1 MAKKQIAKS
10 KRDIAVL
17 KSKKYIALLRSESLK
32 TWKQYGTSSNIRFVL
47 GGVFL
52 VFFVF
57 ISFLVFGPKY
67 SSSHAAVNNPL
78 SVSQAISPE
87 PIVIAESRHPLT
99 GALLSEPMTV
109 LPQVFGIMV
118 ENSAD
123 AWPLSG
129 IDEAF
134 LVIEAPVEGSI
145 PRFIAFFSDEQNV
158 KKIGPVRSARPYY
171 VDWNDELQGIYGH
184 VGGSPEA
191 LDDIKKDGTFDLNQ
205 FFQGEYYYRDEV
217 TRYAPHNV
225 YTTTENLVKAKKE
238 INTFYDRNDV
248 PSSYES
254 WKFVDGVSQ
263 STESKVIHLAWGNG
277 YDVDWKYDPTTN
289 RYMRKQGG
297 VTYVDD
303 NVVVIETDVGLVAG
317 DEKGRRTL
325 RTIGEGK
332 MMMFHNGVVENVT
345 GTWKKETRTSR
356 LRFYDDEGKEIAMNA
371 GKTWVEVTDDLGKVS
386 VK

>member
-1 MAKKQIAKS
+1 MLLIAS
-10 KRDIAVL
+10 L
-17 KSKKYIALLRSESLK
+17 KSESLK
-32 TWKQYGTSSNIRFVL
+32 VWKRYGTSTNIHIAL
-47 GGVFL
+47 GVIFL

-57 ISFLVFGPKY
+57 VSFLVFGFKQ
-67 SSSHAAVNNPL
+67 SSSNVVIRDQPIPD
-78 SVSQAISPE
+78 SVISSE
-87 PIVIAESRHPLT
+87 PIVPIEPRHPLMGT
-99 GALLSEPMTV
+99 LLSVPMTI

-129 IDEAF
+129 VDQAF

-145 PRFIAFFSDEQNV
+145 PRFIAFFSDEQDV

-171 VDWNDELQGIYGH
+171 LDWNDELQGIYGH

-191 LDDIKKDGTFDLNQ
+191 LDDIKKDGTYNLDQ
-205 FFQGEYYYRDEV
+205 FFQSEYYYRDEV

-238 INTFYDRNDV
+238 INIIYDRNDV
-248 PSSYES
+248 PPSYES
-254 WKFVDGVSQ
+254 WKFTDGVSQ
-263 STESKVIHLAWGNG
+263 STESEVIHLAWGNG
-277 YDVDWKYDPTTN
+277 YDVDWKYDPMMN
-289 RYMRKQGG
+289 RYTRKQGG
-297 VTYVDD
+297 VGYVDD

-325 RTIGEGK
+325 RTVGEGK
-332 MMMFHNGVVENVT
+332 MMMFHDGVVENVT
-345 GTWKKETRTSR
+345 GTWKKESRTSR
-356 LRFYDDEGKEIAMNA
+356 LRFYDGDGKEIMMNA